1 MGSAVMREFSIQ
13 SNNVSGDADYRQPS
27 PFGEGSETKDSG
39 SDPRIERRAASFE
52 VDDIVRTRWRQRDL
66 SRNDLGVFQMPYNS
80 KSRKILQSLDKETL
94 EQLYW
99 GSDNSLLSLARELN
113 VSETGIYQRLVS
125 LGIPRKEA
133 RKSAV
138 VIEPTPEEE
147 QVILGT
153 ILGDGW
159 ISIPST
165 RAAYLAFAH
174 GAKQEAY
181 IRWKALKLKRF
192 ATPRGVKFSP
202 RTADASGKLHDAYE
216 FWTRSCP
223 YFAYLE
229 QLFYIHA
236 NGKRVKTV
244 ASEVLEKLDRL
255 GLAVWYMDDG
265 SWHSGDPRIV
275 VSVEWQDVLRGW
287 FASRWGLAVRYY
299 ILKAS
304 PKVVD
309 MVFRP
314 NSGKFVRLVA
324 DFIIPSMK
332 YKVGAKVETR

>member
-1 MGSAVMREFSIQ
+1 MESVVIREFSIQ

-39 SDPRIERRAASFE
+39 SDPRVECRAASFE
-52 VDDIVRTRWRQRDL
+52 VGDIVRTRWRQRDL

-99 GSDNSLLSLARELN
+99 GSDKSLLSLAHELN
-113 VSETGIYQRLVS
+113 VSEAGILQRLVS

-133 RKSAV
+133 KKRV
-138 VIEPTPEEE
+138 IVIEPTPEEE

-153 ILGDGW
+153 ILGDSWLGGQG
-159 ISIPST
+159 T
-165 RAAYLAFAH
+165 RATYLACAH
-174 GAKQEAY
+174 GAKQEEY

-229 QLFYIHA
+229 QLFYIHT
-236 NGKRVKTV
+236 NGRRVKTV
-244 ASEVLEKLDRL
+244 TSEVLEKLDRL

-265 SWHSGDPRIV
+265 SWHSGYPRIV
-275 VSVEWQDVLRGW
+275 VQVEWQDILREW
-287 FASRWGLAVRYY
+287 FASRWGLSVRYY
-299 ILKAS
+299 VLKAS
-304 PKVVD
+304 PKVVE
-309 MVFRP
+309 MGFMP
-314 NSGKFVRLVA
+314 NSSEFVRLVA
-324 DFIIPSMK
+324 DFIIPSMG